1 MCPFGSLTLTDVR
14 RYSELVDP
22 LLDADD
28 EADDEAE
35 VEDDSDED
43 ELDDELESLE
53 ELAVVLEVLDAEP
66 PDFELSV
73 L

>member
-1 MCPFGSLTLTDVR
+1 MR

-22 LLDADD
+22 LPDADD
-28 EADDEAE
+28 EVDVGAD
-35 VEDDSDED
+35 VEDDSDDD

-53 ELAVVLEVLDAEP
+53 ELAVVLEVLDVEP

>member
-1 MCPFGSLTLTDVR
+1 MSVHR
-14 RYSELVDP
+14 HSELVDP
-22 LLDADD
+22 LPDADD
-28 EADDEAE
+28 EVDVEAD

-53 ELAVVLEVLDAEP
+53 EFAVVLEALEAEP
-66 PDFELSV
+66 LDFELSV

>member
-1 MCPFGSLTLTDVR
+1 VCPVGSLTLTSVR
-14 RYSELVDP
+14 RHSELVDP

-28 EADDEAE
+28 KADVEAD
-35 VEDDSDED
+35 VEDESVED

-53 ELAVVLEVLDAEP
+53 ELAVVLEVLDVEP

>member
-1 MCPFGSLTLTDVR
+1 MR
-14 RYSELVDP
+14 RHSELEDP
-22 LLDADD
+22 LPDTDD
-28 EADDEAE
+28 EAD

-53 ELAVVLEVLDAEP
+53 ELAVVLEALEAEP